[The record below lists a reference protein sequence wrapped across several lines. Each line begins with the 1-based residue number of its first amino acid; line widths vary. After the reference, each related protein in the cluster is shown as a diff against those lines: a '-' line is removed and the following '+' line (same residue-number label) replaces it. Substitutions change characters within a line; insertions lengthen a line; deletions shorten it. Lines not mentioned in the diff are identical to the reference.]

1 MAALIVFVVSTITF
15 RNFCLY
21 YCRSMSAEAVS
32 SVPGCEG

>member
-1 MAALIVFVVSTITF
+1 MAALIVFVMSAISF

-32 SVPGCEG
+32 SVPDCEG